1 MKYVKNIAM
10 LMTAFCA
17 LLFASCTED
26 ETEPCGAS
34 RLFRPVSVTLT
45 PRGTSLV
52 ASWSGMKGAIG
63 YWVELYERV
72 ERAESG
78 DADSEAEPDYSLVAS
93 NEQIAGTEWVVNGLE
108 YDQTYYFRIK
118 AVDADASRNS
128 YFTDFQSV
136 RIPAMT
142 EVLSCEVLDPVAARV
157 RFSWMPG
164 YDISFVKITAEDGG
178 VQTINVDDADG
189 GFVLD
194 GFLSG
199 TYTVV
204 AGNERN
210 TYNTAEFIIPVLYD
224 IDPAKVTFDDV
235 TFLWRVDM
243 KLAQLICINASDP
256 EDKVVLDLTAEQ
268 RVAGELAVA
277 ASTFKPN
284 TTYTVI
290 MAYEP
295 DEGTGLSETTNTA
308 SFTTMMVKPEGVIFV
323 SSIDELLAAI
333 NGSAEVIALQPGEYV
348 VADKGSITILRAL
361 RLMSATRQQ
370 PKVILNQFTL
380 ANTAYIDGTLR
391 FEGIEFECANPA
403 YAVSSWTSCFIDHSG
418 QKANIKRIEVEDC
431 YIHDFGSSF
440 MRFNRQETSVEEIY
454 VNNNRLIGMYGQ
466 NSYIQISKVVVRE
479 VTFTNNTA
487 TGLDRQK
494 AGVRFLTYNAD
505 DNTVVNFSNN
515 TVLFNNSTGRMFFHI
530 NAKAADANTAGSI
543 TIANNIFVNEDP
555 DAPRNVANFASYT
568 VTTNIDN
575 NVVVT
580 PWGAGN
586 DGGSIPT
593 ETLASWGN
601 KYSTLDPGF
610 KNAAKHDYTVTN
622 DEVRKLGVG
631 DPRWLK

>member
-17 LLFASCTED
+17 LLFASCAED
-26 ETEPCGAS
+26 ETEPSGAS

-78 DADSEAEPDYSLVAS
+78 DAASESEPDYSLVAS

-118 AVDADASRNS
+118 AVEADASRNS

-157 RFSWMPG
+157 QFSWMPG

-189 GFVLD
+189 GFVLE

-199 TYTVV
+199 TYTAV

-224 IDPAKVTFDDV
+224 IDPAKVTFYDV
-235 TFLWRVDM
+235 TFSWRVDM

-256 EDKVVLDLTAEQ
+256 EDKVVLDLTNDQ
-268 RVAGELAVA
+268 RVAGELTVA
-277 ASTFKPN
+277 ASEFKPN
-284 TTYTVI
+284 TTYTVV

-295 DEGTGLSETTNTA
+295 DETTGLSETTNTA
-308 SFTTMMVKPEGVIFV
+308 SFTTMQILPEDVVFV
-323 SSIDELLAAI
+323 STIDELLAAI
-333 NGSAEVIALQPGEYV
+333 NGSAEVIALQPGEYA
-348 VADKGSITILRAL
+348 VANKGSITITRPV

-370 PKVILNQFTL
+370 PKVVMGQF
-380 ANTAYIDGTLR
+380 AMPNTTYFDGTFR
-391 FEGIEFECANPA
+391 VEGIEFECANLNSTTA
-403 YAVSSWTSCFIDHSG
+403 YFIDNS
-418 QKANIKRIEVEDC
+418 QAKANIKRIEVEDC
-431 YIHDFGSSF
+431 YIHDFGASL
-440 MRFNRQETSVEEIY
+440 MRINRIDGVNVEEVY
-454 VNNNRLIGMYGQ
+454 VNNNRIYRVYGQ
-466 NSYIQISKVVVRE
+466 QSFMQFSPKGAAAVRE
-479 VTFTNNTA
+479 VTFTNNTS
-487 TGLDRQK
+487 TGFDFHK
-494 AGVRFLTYNAD
+494 GGVRFLTYNASD
-505 DNTVVNFSNN
+505 ATVVNFSNN
-515 TVLFNNSTGRMFFHI
+515 TVLYNNSTGRLFFHI
-530 NAKAADANTAGSI
+530 NAIAEGSTTAGSV
-543 TIANNIFVNEDP
+543 TIANNIFVNEDT
-555 DAPRNVANFASYT
+555 DAPRNVSNFANFT

-593 ETLASWGN
+593 ETLPSWGN

-610 KNAAKHDYTVTN
+610 KNAAKYDFTVTN